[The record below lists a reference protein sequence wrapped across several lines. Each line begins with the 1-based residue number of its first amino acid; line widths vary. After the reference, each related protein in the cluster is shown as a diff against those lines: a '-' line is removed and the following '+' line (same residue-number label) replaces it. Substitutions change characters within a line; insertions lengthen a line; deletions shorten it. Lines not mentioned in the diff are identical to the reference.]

1 MEFDVA
7 KDMAPWKT
15 PKDHPFTIACSEA
28 LESVGQE
35 VAYGYWSFGTDG
47 SKTAGIDRKP
57 TIGYSGM
64 QEQYAHTPIDKCRTD
79 YIELA
84 IAGNASIFLKSSEMD
99 KEEFKKLEF

>member
-1 MEFDVA
+1 
-7 KDMAPWKT
+7 
-15 PKDHPFTIACSEA
+15 
-28 LESVGQE
+28 
-35 VAYGYWSFGTDG
+35 
-47 SKTAGIDRKP
+47 
-57 TIGYSGM
+57 M